1 STVRRMATQDSAVAR
16 TIEPHQKAGEKR
28 HARRT
33 LVINKGM
40 VVFNDGHCSMD
51 CQVLDLSKT
60 GARLKPDDIL
70 VCPEQ
75 FTLKFPHGS
84 VHLCEVRWRKGNI
97 LGFRFFSPLDCPPS
111 APASHR
117 PSAIDR
123 R

>member
-1 STVRRMATQDSAVAR
+1 MATQDTAVAGP
-16 TIEPHQKAGEKR
+16 IEPHEKVGEKR
-28 HARRT
+28 QARRS
-33 LVINKGM
+33 LVIKKAM
-40 VVFNDGHCSMD
+40 LVFNGGHCSMD

-97 LGFRFFSPLDCPPS
+97 LGVRFLSPLD
-111 APASHR
+111 
-117 PSAIDR
+117 
-123 R
+123 